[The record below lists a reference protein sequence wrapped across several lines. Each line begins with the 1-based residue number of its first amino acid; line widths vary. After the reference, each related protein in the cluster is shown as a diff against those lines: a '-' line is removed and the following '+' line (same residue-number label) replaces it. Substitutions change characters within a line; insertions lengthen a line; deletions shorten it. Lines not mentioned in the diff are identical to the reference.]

1 MKQILVELKDKP
13 ELNIQAEEII
23 KTWKSGKYKQV
34 LFHIYSGMEEE
45 KFTAYAAKRLQ
56 ELFPEADIAGTMSAG
71 EIMEG
76 HLIKRGIL
84 IGALFFE
91 STNVEVF
98 RYDNIK
104 GNETSVGRK
113 IREKLDSIP
122 DIKAAELLL
131 PGTEFDT
138 KELFDEID
146 ECDKSIRIF
155 GGYSGGH
162 TMNSPVHYV
171 FDASGIMY
179 DSMLVTTFAGRDF
192 HIDIDKVIGW
202 EPLGVPFRVT
212 KADGHRLME
221 LDNRPASEIYEKFLE
236 IDRQLNSNA
245 KEGYTFPL
253 LAEYK
258 GEEWLRSAIHI
269 EEDGSLNM
277 HGSVMTGM
285 DIQLSYGNPA
295 TIVKQV
301 NERLERVREF
311 KPQAILIYSCIVRK
325 AFWEKYV
332 DLELKPFDQ
341 LCSTTGFYTWGE
353 VIRDAESGE
362 IVEHNVTQL
371 SIAMREGAPSDEDLP
386 VVHVDDSVLKGPAAQ
401 MRRLTSL
408 VYTTMEELHKA
419 QNDLRVLNEKLRLMA
434 ERDALTGLYNRGKTE
449 EIIYNLLRKSASNE
463 TPLSLLMIDID
474 YFKSVNDEYGH
485 QTGDIVL
492 KETAAIL
499 DDVAS
504 GGSEGRS
511 DNEGHDEH
519 VTSDGKSASVGSEK
533 QDSYAEETQKGYA
546 GRWGGEEFFVIL
558 PDTVSETA
566 MSVAE
571 TLRKRVEVHVFPDV
585 GHLTISLGVITV
597 KECVNEKDMFLKV
610 DKALYDAK
618 EGGRN
623 RIVKVEI

>member
-1 MKQILVELKDKP
+1 
-13 ELNIQAEEII
+13 
-23 KTWKSGKYKQV
+23 
-34 LFHIYSGMEEE
+34 
-45 KFTAYAAKRLQ
+45 
-56 ELFPEADIAGTMSAG
+56 
-71 EIMEG
+71 
-76 HLIKRGIL
+76 
-84 IGALFFE
+84 
-91 STNVEVF
+91 
-98 RYDNIK
+98 
-104 GNETSVGRK
+104 
-113 IREKLDSIP
+113 
-122 DIKAAELLL
+122 
-131 PGTEFDT
+131 
-138 KELFDEID
+138 
-146 ECDKSIRIF
+146 
-155 GGYSGGH
+155 
-162 TMNSPVHYV
+162 
-171 FDASGIMY
+171 
-179 DSMLVTTFAGRDF
+179 
-192 HIDIDKVIGW
+192 
-202 EPLGVPFRVT
+202 
-212 KADGHRLME
+212 
-221 LDNRPASEIYEKFLE
+221 
-236 IDRQLNSNA
+236 
-245 KEGYTFPL
+245 
-253 LAEYK
+253 
-258 GEEWLRSAIHI
+258 
-269 EEDGSLNM
+269 
-277 HGSVMTGM
+277 
-285 DIQLSYGNPA
+285 
-295 TIVKQV
+295 
-301 NERLERVREF
+301 
-311 KPQAILIYSCIVRK
+311 
-325 AFWEKYV
+325 
-332 DLELKPFDQ
+332 
-341 LCSTTGFYTWGE
+341 
-353 VIRDAESGE
+353 
-362 IVEHNVTQL
+362 
-371 SIAMREGAPSDEDLP
+371 
-386 VVHVDDSVLKGPAAQ
+386 
-401 MRRLTSL
+401 
-408 VYTTMEELHKA
+408 
-419 QNDLRVLNEKLRLMA
+419 MA